1 MIFSDHFPFDP
12 KKWPFFYGYFIV
24 FCSIIGV
31 TLSAPGQTI
40 GVLVFTDYLIE
51 HLQVSRFQISVTY
64 TIGTIGSAILI
75 GRTGKLLD
83 RIGTR
88 QISFIAAVCLG
99 GVLIYMS
106 QIDRA
111 AALIFKLLGSRFH
124 LAVVTSALVSGF
136 LLMRYLG
143 VWGLGLASR
152 VMLLKWFSNLRGMMN
167 SVLGVFITLS
177 FASVPLLLEMLVRKF
192 GWRVAWIILSL
203 LIGLVSSTFIAIFFR
218 DTPEGCGFNP
228 DGKKHKDNGT
238 QEANGIED
246 WTLGQARRTFTFW
259 IFNLSFA
266 MFGLLST
273 ALTFHMVSV
282 FEVAGLSRSEA
293 ITVFLPISFTA
304 VAVNIV
310 SGWLSDLGPF
320 KYRLKYLLGLLL
332 VGLLLVGGGVILL
345 DTARGK
351 YMIIIGYGISRG
363 LFTTLVSVSWP
374 RFFGRKNLGAIN
386 SFNMSFVVFFGAIGP
401 FIFGWSFN
409 KTGDYHLSVFV
420 CCILQIILLICC
432 AKADRPFLR
441 GKNR

>member
-1 MIFSDHFPFDP
+1 MIFSNQFPFNP

-51 HLQVSRFQISVTY
+51 YLHVSRFQISVAY
-64 TIGTIGSAILI
+64 TIGTIGSSILI

-83 RIGTR
+83 RVGTR
-88 QISFIAAVCLG
+88 HISFFTAVCLG

-111 AALIFKLLGSRFH
+111 TALIFELLGGRFH
-124 LAVVTSALVSGF
+124 LAVVMPALVSGF

-143 VWGLGLASR
+143 VWGLGIASR
-152 VMLLKWFSNLRGMMN
+152 VMLLKWFSNLRGRMN
-167 SVLGVFITLS
+167 SILGVFITLS
-177 FASVPLLLEMLVRKF
+177 FASVPLLLEMLVQKF
-192 GWRVAWIILSL
+192 GWRVAWIILSS

-218 DTPEGCGFNP
+218 DTPEGCGFYP
-228 DGKKHKDNGT
+228 DGKKHKVNDPNET
-238 QEANGIED
+238 NGIED
-246 WTLGQARRTFTFW
+246 WTLSQARRTFTFW

-273 ALTFHMVSV
+273 ALTFHMISV

-293 ITVFLPISFTA
+293 ITVFLPVSFTA

-310 SGWLSDLGPF
+310 SGWLSDWDPF
-320 KYRLKYLLGLLL
+320 KYSLKYLLGLLL
-332 VGLLLVGGGVILL
+332 VGLLLVGGGVVLL
-345 DTARGK
+345 DTVRGK

-363 LFTTLVSVSWP
+363 LFTTLVSVTWP
-374 RFFGRKNLGAIN
+374 RFFGRKHLGAIS
-386 SFNMSFVVFFGAIGP
+386 SFNMSFVVFFGALGP
-401 FIFGWSFN
+401 LIFGWSFN
-409 KTGDYHLSVFV
+409 KTGDYHLSVFL
-420 CCILQIILLICC
+420 CGILQIILLICC
-432 AKADRPFLR
+432 VKADKPLLR
-441 GKNR
+441 GKNK